1 MTGDGDDLLTPMMLA
16 YGTMFALG
24 LVMNLAYFAVALTTV
39 RQASRE
45 ASSLLVLGAVL
56 HIVGALAAP
65 VVSFFASRAGA
76 EEILRLN
83 TITTVVFGL
92 VGLAASSLQLV
103 GIVRLAQRKPSE

>member
-1 MTGDGDDLLTPMMLA
+1 MGAGDDLLTPMMLA

-65 VVSFFASRAGA
+65 VVSLVSARVGGP
-76 EEILRLN
+76 EGMVRIT